1 MIRRPPRSTLFPYTT
16 LFRSS
21 VAPGQA
27 TIGAAFEGVSNSTTL
42 TVSPATLVTLAIT
55 PTNPSI
61 ALGTNEAFTATGIYS
76 DATTQDLT
84 SLVTWSSS
92 NPLVATVSNALG
104 SLGLGT
110 SVAPGQATIGA
121 AFEGVSNSTT
131 LTVSPATLVTLAI
144 TPTNP
149 S

>member
-55 PTNPSI
+55 PTDRTITLLTSSAANTSYI
-61 ALGTNEAFTATGIYS
+61 FSYS
-76 DATTQDLT
+76 TTQNLT
-84 SLVTWSSS
+84 TLVTWSSS
-92 NPLVATVSNALG
+92 NPLVATVSN
-104 SLGLGT
+104 
-110 SVAPGQATIGA
+110 TI
-121 AFEGVSNSTT
+121 
-131 LTVSPATLVTLAI
+131 
-144 TPTNP
+144 
-149 S
+149 